1 MTGSTSWVHEGRS
14 RTRTIVRGFT
24 LIELLVVM
32 TIVGLLLSLAVPRYY
47 QSVARAKETVLRENL
62 SNVREAIDKYH
73 ADRGRYPDDL
83 EDLVNR
89 KYLRRLPFDPLTE
102 STTTWLLVPPADTT
116 KGGLMDVHSG
126 APGKARDGTAY
137 SSW

>member
-1 MTGSTSWVHEGRS
+1 MTGSAF
-14 RTRTIVRGFT
+14 RTLGDRCRAQSGAAGFT

-62 SNVREAIDKYH
+62 ANVREAIDKYH

-102 STTTWLLVPPADTT
+102 SATTWVLVPPADTT

-126 APGKARDGTAY
+126 APGKARDGTTY